1 MLYWPLRKSRLPE
14 KPGLAHEAKRAKYL
28 LKAVCSGDGPAIARF
43 RSHHPRLKDVTP
55 ARLGADAK
63 LSGAQ
68 WVIAREYGFASWSS

>member
-1 MLYWPLRKSRLPE
+1 LNQ
-14 KPGLAHEAKRAKYL
+14 L
-28 LKAVCSGDGPAIARF
+28 LFERFDDLQDLDCGVRSTTVKAVCSGDGPAIARF